1 MKRNKIY
8 SAVAAAAF
16 MLTATGCSDFTD
28 LQPKGKNLLT
38 TTDQLEM
45 LLNTDQGY
53 ESGVSSSGTDM
64 RLMSGDILY
73 AYSNVFTSL
82 AQPNKTRSTI
92 IWTWDESMQDRMA
105 ELTNSD
111 EQYAGYYGI
120 IGRICNPI
128 MARVDEADGPEATK
142 AQLKA
147 EALTLRAFYH
157 YLLVN
162 KYCKAYNGTNGD
174 KPGIIY
180 MTEEKDIQTAHEK
193 NTLQECYDFMLK
205 DVNDAIALNAL
216 QPKGINAMR
225 IGQSGAYAVKAMIL
239 MNMQQWNEAEEAAK
253 QSIALYGNI
262 ANYYDASMTSSTQGM
277 IIGGTYPVIYRG
289 NTGCEEDL
297 YLPSREIEL
306 FNSYNAD
313 LWDNME
319 PGHAFHDRLSVFDMM
334 YDYLM
339 PAGPSLTGLNW
350 QISYDTSSYW
360 NQFGLRTSQMYLVVA
375 EAELHKHNV
384 DAAMEYLDK
393 VREKRINPDIYQP
406 LKGTVTEEADAI
418 ARYKQTARAEEI
430 FTVFGFI
437 NYKRWNQVSG
447 WEQTLVRDFGEGH
460 RYTLSPDSPMW
471 IFPFPTSAVN
481 SNPNLTQ
488 NYKEN

>member
-8 SAVAAAAF
+8 SAVVGIVF
-16 MLTATGCSDFTD
+16 LLTTTGCSDFTD

-53 ESGVSSSGTDM
+53 YSGLSSSGTDM

-73 AYSNVFTSL
+73 AYSNVFTTL
-82 AQPNKTRSTI
+82 AQPNKTRNTI

-128 MARVDEADGPEATK
+128 LARVDEAEGPDVVK

-162 KYCKAYNGTNGD
+162 KYCKGYNGSNGD

-180 MTEEKDIQTAHEK
+180 MTEDKDIQIMHEK
-193 NTLQECYDFMLK
+193 NSLQECYDLMLK
-205 DVNDAIALNAL
+205 DINDAIALNAL
-216 QPKGINAMR
+216 QPNGVNAMR
-225 IGQSGAYAVKAMIL
+225 VGQAGAYAVKALIL
-239 MNMQQWNEAEEAAK
+239 MNMLQWNEAEEAAK
-253 QSIALYGNI
+253 QSIASYGTI
-262 ANYYDASMTSSTQGM
+262 ANYYDASLTGSTTGY
-277 IIGGTYPVIYRG
+277 ILGRSYPVINRG
-289 NTGCEEDL
+289 NTGCVEDL
-297 YLPSREIEL
+297 YLPDREIEL
-306 FNSYNAD
+306 FNSYNPEV
-313 LWDNME
+313 WDNME
-319 PGHAFHDRLSVFDMM
+319 PGHVFHDRLSVADMM

-339 PAGPSLTGLNW
+339 PFGPSFTGLNW

-393 VREKRINPDIYQP
+393 VRENRINPDVYQP
-406 LKGTVTEEADAI
+406 LKGNVTDESDAI
-418 ARYKQTARAEEI
+418 AHYKQTAKAEEL

-437 NYKRWNQVSG
+437 NYKRWNQVDG
-447 WEQTLVRDFGEGH
+447 WEQTLVRDLGEGY
-460 RYTLSPDSPMW
+460 RYTLSPNSPLW